1 MFDIGFWELGLI
13 GVVALLVIGPERLP
27 GVARSAGM
35 WIGRVKRF
43 VSTTQAE
50 ITQELGKADE
60 LKRLLEEQTR
70 IKSAHEIIEQT
81 ANEVRESLSVPSLKP
96 DFLLKTEDGDDR
108 DETLPSQTTDAT
120 AAASPSAK
128 AAPSSSHEPL
138 KADDVKHDR
147 SA

>member
-43 VSTTQAE
+43 VSSTQAE

-60 LKRLLEEQTR
+60 LKHLLEEQTR
-70 IKSAHEIIEQT
+70 VKSAHEIIEQT
-81 ANEVRESLSVPSLKP
+81 ANEVRESLSMPSLKP
-96 DFLLKTEDGDDR
+96 DYLLKAEDSDDP
-108 DETLPSQTTDAT
+108 DEAASSQTARP
-120 AAASPSAK
+120 AASSSTQ
-128 AAPSSSHEPL
+128 AAPSPSHEPL